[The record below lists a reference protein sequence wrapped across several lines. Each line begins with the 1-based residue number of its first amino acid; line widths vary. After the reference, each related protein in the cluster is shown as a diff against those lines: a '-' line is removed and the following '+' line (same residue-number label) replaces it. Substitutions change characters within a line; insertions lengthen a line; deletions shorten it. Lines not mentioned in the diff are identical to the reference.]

1 MAVIT
6 KWKIHGCYYQKS
18 CNKPEKSA
26 EAQYSVY
33 LYELGKRK
41 NSYTPIFE
49 YWILEPLLSILK
61 ISDITD
67 LTGRTFQP
75 SKEEKNGEKAFI
87 QYLVDLGIDTGNQTN
102 MTMSKATKQPILRS
116 WHELVDVPRSQ
127 CQSPDIC
134 KTFDVLGPDR
144 CMSLCGSLSRK
155 MD

>member
-1 MAVIT
+1 MSGIT

-18 CNKPEKSA
+18 CKKPEKSA
-26 EAQYSVY
+26 EAQYSIY

-41 NSYTPIFE
+41 NSYTPLFE
-49 YWILEPLLSILK
+49 YKILEPLLSILK
-61 ISDITD
+61 IADIKD

-87 QYLVDLGIDTGNQTN
+87 QYLVDLGIDPGKQIN
-102 MTMSKATKQPILRS
+102 MVSSKAIQQPILKE
-116 WHELVDVPRSQ
+116 WHELVDVPRSK
-127 CQSPDIC
+127 CQSPDMC

-144 CMSLCGSLSRK
+144 CVSLCGSINRK